1 MKENVTPAAW
11 REILSSGFS
20 DLISR
25 VSDFLPNLVGAIL
38 IVLLGWLVSRAVA
51 AVARRLLRRLG
62 IDRAAARLRIDELLE
77 RASIERTFSQL
88 LGELVFWL
96 LMLTFLLAGVET
108 LGLDSVSATID
119 QVVAFIPAVIGAALI
134 VVLGLLLARLAG
146 SLVSSGAAA
155 AGFASASRLGFLTR
169 IVIAGLVLVVALEQ
183 LGVAT
188 EVLVLPLSVA
198 LAAAGFAIGLAF
210 ALASRPVLTHILA
223 GHFLKQS
230 LPRDAVVEIGGR
242 RGLVERVGAV
252 DTLLRGE
259 DERWTV
265 PNARLMEEVVI
276 R

>member
-1 MKENVTPAAW
+1 MKENLTPVAW

-20 DLISR
+20 DLLSR
-25 VSDFLPNLVGAIL
+25 ASSFLPNLLGAIL

-51 AVARRLLRRLG
+51 AVSRRLLRRLG
-62 IDRAAARLRIDELLE
+62 MDRAAARLRIDELLE

-108 LGLDSVSATID
+108 LGLDAVSATID

-134 VVLGLLLARLAG
+134 GVLGLLLARLAG

-155 AGFASASRLGFLTR
+155 AGFASAGRLGFLTR

-198 LAAAGFAIGLAF
+198 LAATGFAIGLAF

-259 DERWTV
+259 DERWSV